1 MYAKLS
7 PSLDVRDPSVPSCFV
22 SSAPLSEVK
31 ASFPIVDSFD
41 VSSMSTGEAQ
51 NSCSTSAALL
61 VLMLAVRAREQSRPR
76 RIDIRC
82 LISAL
87 DMLISSSVRQASGE
101 KLASGCGR
109 EVVLPLKYSSGKP
122 VFHSRSEEG
131 LCGSMVSDD
140 DQPWADDL

>member
-1 MYAKLS
+1 
-7 PSLDVRDPSVPSCFV
+7 VPSCFV

-41 VSSMSTGEAQ
+41 VSSMSTGEVQ

-61 VLMLAVRAREQSRPR
+61 VSIILAVRARERSRPT

-87 DMLISSSVRQASGE
+87 DILISSSVRQALGE
-101 KLASGCGR
+101 RFASGCGK
-109 EVVLPLKYSSGKP
+109 EVVLPQKYSSGKP
-122 VFHSRSEEG
+122 VFHPRSEEG
-131 LCGSMVSDD
+131 LCGALCMVSDD
-140 DQPWADDL
+140 DQPLTDAL